1 MNNLLK
7 LTTIFLS
14 LIFALLTGC
23 NSAPSE
29 ETSEENLQT
38 DLIAITKAQFAQEK
52 MEIGTPQT
60 KDFRHEIT
68 VKGVIE
74 APVDGKSQ
82 VSALIPGI
90 ISNLLVSNGQKVIKG
105 QTLYELDSKEAIS
118 LQQEFVES
126 ASKLKYLTT
135 HYESSKVL
143 FEEKILSE
151 INFLMA
157 ESEYLSELARHNA
170 LKAKLSLIG
179 LNPSTIEK
187 ATIYSTLKIASP
199 ISGYVTQLHCTK
211 GQYVDSDMFLI
222 EIIDFN
228 RKYLKLFVFQ
238 SDLPEISAGQT
249 VEFFL
254 PFHNETRYNATIR
267 LINKSFDAKN
277 NYVICAAEIENGQ
290 ALDLI
295 IGQNV
300 EALIAVNV
308 HEAPGVPE
316 EAIFKAGES
325 DYLLVKENEDGENY
339 FFRKTA
345 VTTGST
351 FNGWVEV
358 MEFDPAKNI
367 LLHGGYNLIVD

>member
-7 LTTIFLS
+7 LTTLILA
-14 LIFALLTGC
+14 LIFSFLTGC
-23 NSAPSE
+23 NPTPSE
-29 ETSEENLQT
+29 ETSEENVQT
-38 DLIAITKAQFAQEK
+38 DLITITKAQFAQEK
-52 MEIGTPQT
+52 MEIGTPQK
-60 KDFRHEIT
+60 KDFRHNIS

-74 APVDGKSQ
+74 APVDGKVQ
-82 VSALIPGI
+82 VSALIPGT
-90 ISNLLVSNGQKVIKG
+90 ISNLLVTNGQKVTKG

-126 ASKLKYLTT
+126 ASKLKYLAN
-135 HYESSKVL
+135 HYEGSKIL

-157 ESEYLSELARHNA
+157 ESDYLSELARHNA

-187 ATIYSTLKIASP
+187 GTIFSTLKIASP

-222 EIIDFN
+222 EIIDFS
-228 RKYLKLFVFQ
+228 RKYLKMFVFQ
-238 SDLPEISAGQT
+238 SDLPEINAGQT

-254 PFHNETRYNATIR
+254 PFHSETRFKATIR
-267 LINKSFDAKN
+267 LINKSFDSGN
-277 NYVICAAEIENGQ
+277 NYVVCAAEIENGQ
-290 ALDLI
+290 AMDLI

-300 EALIAVNV
+300 EALIGVSV
-308 HEAPGVPE
+308 HEAHGVPE

-325 DYLLVKENEDGENY
+325 NYLLLKENEDGENY
-339 FFRKTA
+339 FFRKTT
-345 VTTGST
+345 VTTGSK

-358 MEFDPAKNI
+358 MGIDPSKNI